1 MISMFDIPIFK
12 YKIENWTEVKATLLE
27 QFKNSLSET
36 VNNTR
41 TTGGQLHTDFFK
53 NIKEPSIPE
62 YIIKSLNCMDPYI
75 VRFLGEVSEH
85 YSKPSDQI
93 GVSSAW
99 FQKQEE
105 NMLHGI
111 HNHGA
116 VGFSSICYVKFD
128 KDVHLP
134 TTFISPFNDFLSGS
148 TQYYQP
154 EVEEGD
160 IIFFPSTVQHY
171 SPPNSS
177 DSDRIIFSFN
187 LNRL

>member
-1 MISMFDIPIFK
+1 MNSMFNIPIFK
-12 YKIENWTEVKATLLE
+12 YKIENWTEVKATLIK

-36 VNNTR
+36 VSNQHD
-41 TTGGQLHTDFFK
+41 GGQIHTDFFK
-53 NIKEPSIPE
+53 CIKEPSIPE
-62 YIIKSLNCMDPYI
+62 YIIKSLHCMDPYI
-75 VRFLGEVSEH
+75 VKFLGEVSEY

-134 TTFISPFNDFLSGS
+134 TTFISPFNDFLFGN
-148 TQYYQP
+148 TDYYQP

-160 IIFFPSTVQHY
+160 VIFFPSMVQHY
-171 SPPNSS
+171 SPTNSS
-177 DSDRIIFSFN
+177 NSERIIFSYN
-187 LNRL
+187 LK